1 MKKIMIYGCFLFFL
15 LSSAWN
21 IYYSIISF
29 VASNLGVRESFYFT
43 NDVNQKGTHWGG
55 DNYRLMARK
64 HKLEFVKFKFS
75 DIINSLSK
83 VSSIDPHNSNFNE
96 EYKLISLLSDIGK
109 KPNSYKRET
118 ALYIPK
124 TLKVYWNLSC
134 DSHMV
139 PFVAPAI
146 TNIAMIEGLPMSKY
160 SCYSHF
166 YNYGYATYHL
176 LGRKA
181 KLNVMNHEQICER
194 AIEEGFVRVI
204 VITEDEIGEIMTET
218 HECTKRQL
226 TFLEEQSTFNASTL
240 N

>member
-1 MKKIMIYGCFLFFL
+1 MKKIIIYGCFSVFL

-29 VASNLGVRESFYFT
+29 VASNLSVRESFYFT
-43 NDVNQKGTHWGG
+43 NDVNQKGTHSGG
-55 DNYRLMARK
+55 DTYRLMVRQ
-64 HKLEFVKFKFS
+64 HKLEFIKFKFA
-75 DIINSLSK
+75 DIINSFSM
-83 VSSIDPHNSNFNE
+83 VSSIDPYNSNFSE
-96 EYKLISLLSDIGK
+96 EYQLISLLSEIGK

-146 TNIAMIEGLPMSKY
+146 TNIAMIEGLPINDS
-160 SCYSHF
+160 SCYAHF
-166 YNYGYATYHL
+166 TNYGYATYNL

-181 KLNVMNHEQICER
+181 EFLEMTIEQMCAR
-194 AIEEGFVRVI
+194 AMKEGFIRVI
-204 VITEDEIGEIMTET
+204 EIKENEIGDIMTKT
-218 HECTKRQL
+218 HECTKKQL
-226 TFLEEQSTFNASTL
+226 TILEDPSTFNASTL